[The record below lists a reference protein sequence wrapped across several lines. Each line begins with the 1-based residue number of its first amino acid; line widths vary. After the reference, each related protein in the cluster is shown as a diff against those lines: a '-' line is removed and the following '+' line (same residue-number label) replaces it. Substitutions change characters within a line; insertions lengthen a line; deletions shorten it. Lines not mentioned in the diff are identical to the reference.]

1 MQRSA
6 AQVESRARAAEK
18 LIASKTGISA
28 TLKATVESAELYM
41 QALKLSDTP
50 SDRPRLDAKCK
61 VLINQAEQLKRTQ
74 DGRPRANAPSEPPM
88 SPRKLTTRENIIVLE
103 GSKLNGCVF
112 KPWDKPPPADDFVL
126 RSGEDSFV
134 DSPSLPLSHE
144 HEESFGGW
152 RRPKE
157 ALRLLTVAEDITPS
171 LLVPTMKRFGEKV
184 DLVQD
189 LTSDCSVVAS
199 LCAGSARAERGHPK
213 VSPPLSAQH
222 A

>member
-1 MQRSA
+1 MERSFA
-6 AQVESRARAAEK
+6 RAESRARVAEEV
-18 LIASKTGISA
+18 IASKTGISA

-50 SDRPRLDAKCK
+50 SDRKRLDAKCK
-61 VLINQAEQLKRTQ
+61 VLINQAEQLKRIQ
-74 DGRPRANAPSEPPM
+74 DGRPRANAPSEPPI
-88 SPRKLTTRENIIVLE
+88 SSRKLTTRENIIVLE
-103 GSKLNGCVF
+103 GSKLNGFVF
-112 KPWDKPPPADDFVL
+112 KPWDKPPPADEFVL
-126 RSGEDSFV
+126 RTGEQSFV
-134 DSPSLPLSHE
+134 DSPSLPLSDE

-152 RRPKE
+152 RRPTE
-157 ALRLLTVAEDITPS
+157 ALRLLTIGRDITPS

>member
-1 MQRSA
+1 MERPSA
-6 AQVESRARAAEK
+6 QAESRARAAEE
-18 LIASKTGISA
+18 LIASKTSISA
-28 TLKATVESAELYM
+28 TLEATVESAELYM

-50 SDRPRLDAKCK
+50 SDRKRLDAKCK
-61 VLINQAEQLKRTQ
+61 LLIIRAEQLKRTQ
-74 DGRPRANAPSEPPM
+74 DGRPRAHAPSEPPM
-88 SPRKLTTRENIIVLE
+88 STRKLTTRENIIVLE
-103 GSKLNGCVF
+103 GSKLNGFIF
-112 KPWDKPPPADDFVL
+112 KPWDKPPPADEFIL
-126 RSGEDSFV
+126 RIGEDSFV
-134 DSPSLPLSHE
+134 DSPSLALSDE

-152 RRPKE
+152 RRPTE
-157 ALRLLTVAEDITPS
+157 ALRLLTTGKDITPS

-213 VSPPLSAQH
+213 VSPPFSAQH